1 LGKEDRC
8 ASEGTSV
15 SSEGTGQ
22 RMSAARRRELIE
34 RLVEAQGAVHVEEL
48 ARSWDVTA
56 STIRRDLSLLTEQG
70 KLARTYGGAMAAAGP
85 AEPSVEHRATLSVAE
100 KERIA
105 NWAAA
110 RVGEGDTVIL
120 DAGTTTGRLAQRL
133 RAHTNLTVITNG
145 ITSITE
151 LADAEGVEVVAL
163 GGALRH
169 ISHGFVGPLAEL
181 TLSRLTADKVFL
193 GADGLDARW
202 GICEASLSQTR
213 LKELM
218 MARAAEIYV
227 LADSSKLGQ
236 APFTAWAPLERPW
249 TLVTDT
255 AATDEQLADFRAL
268 AHTQVVLV

>member
-1 LGKEDRC
+1 V
-8 ASEGTSV
+8 T
-15 SSEGTGQ
+15 SEGTGQ

-34 RLVEAQGAVHVEEL
+34 RLVTAQGAVHVEEL
-48 ARSWDVTA
+48 ARSWDVTP

-70 KLARTYGGAMAAAGP
+70 KLARTYGGAMPAAGP
-85 AEPSVEHRATLSVAE
+85 AEPSLGQRATLAVAE

-105 NWAAA
+105 TWASARIAA
-110 RVGEGDTVIL
+110 GDTVIL

-133 RAHTNLTVITNG
+133 RAQTDLTVITNG
-145 ITSITE
+145 ITSINE
-151 LADAEGVEVVAL
+151 LADAEGIEVITL

-193 GADGLDARW
+193 GADGLDGKL

-218 MARAAEIYV
+218 MARASEIYV

-236 APFTAWAPLERPW
+236 SPFTAWAPLERPW
-249 TLVTDT
+249 TLVTDS
-255 AATDEQLADFRAL
+255 AATDEQLADFHAL
-268 AHTQVVLV
+268 PHAQIVLV